1 VFVTLKRGLVAVL
14 ALALIAGCSGN
25 QPSVDPVKSLRDAS
39 TAMAKLSTV
48 KATLKFTKGAITF
61 QGFTLVGARTS
72 VRLPSDSDTTY
83 TVKQGDLSIGLEVV
97 IAGGHVYLHL
107 PFSTYQ
113 EMTGAQAASIPDLAK
128 LFDPAIGLP
137 AVIPAGRNAKFITTE
152 QVDGVDAQKI
162 GVTYS
167 ADQVKGMFAQLTST
181 VDVNAQ
187 VWVGASD
194 HLIRKAILEGAFGDG
209 GKDAAV
215 EVDMSGFNAA
225 VNIAPPS
232 P

>member
-1 VFVTLKRGLVAVL
+1 MTRRLVAVL
-14 ALALIAGCSGN
+14 CLALMAGCSGN
-25 QPSVDPVKSLRDAS
+25 QTPVDAAQTLKQSAA
-39 TAMAKLSTV
+39 AMAKLTTV

-61 QGFTLVGARTS
+61 QGFTLAGAKTS

-97 IAGGHVYLHL
+97 ITGGHVYLHV

-113 EMTGAQAASIPDLAK
+113 ELTGTEAASIPDLAK
-128 LFDPAIGLP
+128 LFDPAKGLP
-137 AVIPAGRNAKFITTE
+137 AVIPAGRNPKYVTTE
-152 QVDGVDAQKI
+152 KVDGVDTQKI
-162 GVTYS
+162 TVTYS
-167 ADQVKGMFAQLTST
+167 ADQVKGMLAQLSST

-194 HLIRKAILEGAFGDG
+194 HLIRKAVLEGAFGDG

-215 EVDMSGFNAA
+215 EVDISGFNAA
-225 VNIAPPS
+225 VSIVPPS

>member
-1 VFVTLKRGLVAVL
+1 MAVL
-14 ALALIAGCSGN
+14 TLLAGCSSS
-25 QPSVDPVKSLRDAS
+25 QPAVDPTQTLRQAS
-39 TAMAKLSTV
+39 IAMAKLNTV
-48 KATLKFTKGAITF
+48 SATLKFTKGAITF
-61 QGFTLVGARTS
+61 QGFTLVGAKTS
-72 VRLPSDSDTTY
+72 VRLPADSDTVY
-83 TVKQGDLSIGLEVV
+83 TVKQGDISISLEVL
-97 IAGGHVYLHL
+97 IAGGHIYLHL

-113 EMTGAQAASIPDLAK
+113 EMTGTQGASIPDLAK
-128 LFDPAIGLP
+128 LFDPTNGLP
-137 AVIPAGRNAKFITTE
+137 AVIPAGRNARFIATE
-152 QVDGVDAQKI
+152 QVSGTDAQKI

-194 HLIRKAILEGAFGDG
+194 HLIRKAILDGAFGDG

-225 VNIAPPS
+225 VNIAPPTPS